1 MSAGAKFRERV
12 TLHTPL
18 PAESDGMGGKLKAG
32 PDTTAETNAA
42 VKQLAAREDLING
55 KIVYRHPYRVTLRY
69 TSSITANQRL
79 TWEGR
84 SLNISSVIHDERK
97 TETTLIC
104 YAVG

>member
-1 MSAGAKFRERV
+1 MSKAAKFRERV
-12 TLHTPL
+12 TIHTPK
-18 PAESDGMGGKLKAG
+18 PAISDNMGGMLKVGAD
-32 PDTTAETNAA
+32 DTMETNAA

-69 TSSITANQRL
+69 NNFIKAKQRL
-79 TWEGR
+79 TWEGL